1 MLYERKEK
9 RLVEGYTD
17 TDTPFVTIA
26 AVKDTHFYSTTSAP
40 AAASAA
46 SSSSSSS
53 APRTIAV
60 RIVELNER
68 LCNRAEQP
76 LRQVCDV
83 DANGACFFLALR
95 HGLVE
100 VKAAHAPLTS
110 DSVDQ
115 SSDCMRLNVVAK
127 MRAMLES
134 PQGALMREF
143 LELAEFHGAD
153 GSADTY
159 LAHMSK
165 PTTEVDEPVIMC
177 SQIVYR
183 VRIKLEYNVG
193 TGGAKYWQPQ
203 PFWGIT
209 DAEWQEWPT
218 VFLGALVDILENGQ
232 RSSNGHFVYLA
243 KVAAVAPPA
252 SAASSTSASTFAS
265 ASAAAPSAPPPT
277 CMAAKDAAEEA
288 LCTAVSR
295 DGRLLHDPAAA
306 HMSASTSAAAAA
318 SGGEGMPLS
327 DGVPGGAQ
335 SKSAR
340 ISPDVPST
348 QLSRERLFHNGPHP
362 KRASR
367 STAVVDLVDVKPH
380 EPPSKRKP
388 QSATPL
394 LRFGHHFQEDKSAK
408 MMLGLTSTSDFDAF
422 PLVLGHSFDRG
433 SFFSVEMAQ
442 KFDNDATPTSLVLLP
457 DCAVALQSVC
467 RSSLIY

>member
-1 MLYERKEK
+1 MHKHAHAYTCIHLHTLQVTNHLREG
-9 RLVEGYTD
+9 RLS
-17 TDTPFVTIA
+17 DTPFVTIA
-26 AVKDTHFYSTTSAP
+26 AVKDTHFYSTRVE
-40 AAASAA
+40 ASAA
-46 SSSSSSS
+46 S
-53 APRTIAV
+53 
-60 RIVELNER
+60 
-68 LCNRAEQP
+68 QP
-76 LRQVCDV
+76 
-83 DANGACFFLALR
+83 
-95 HGLVE
+95 
-100 VKAAHAPLTS
+100 
-110 DSVDQ
+110 
-115 SSDCMRLNVVAK
+115 
-127 MRAMLES
+127 
-134 PQGALMREF
+134 
-143 LELAEFHGAD
+143 
-153 GSADTY
+153 
-159 LAHMSK
+159 
-165 PTTEVDEPVIMC
+165 
-177 SQIVYR
+177 
-183 VRIKLEYNVG
+183 
-193 TGGAKYWQPQ
+193 
-203 PFWGIT
+203 
-209 DAEWQEWPT
+209 
-218 VFLGALVDILENGQ
+218 
-232 RSSNGHFVYLA
+232 
-243 KVAAVAPPA
+243 
-252 SAASSTSASTFAS
+252 
-265 ASAAAPSAPPPT
+265 
-277 CMAAKDAAEEA
+277 
-288 LCTAVSR
+288 
-295 DGRLLHDPAAA
+295 PAAA

-394 LRFGHHFQEDKSAK
+394 LSFGHHFQEDKSAK

>member
-1 MLYERKEK
+1 M
-9 RLVEGYTD
+9 EGYTD

-218 VFLGALVDILENGQ
+218 VFLGNLVDILENGQ

-265 ASAAAPSAPPPT
+265 ASA
-277 CMAAKDAAEEA
+277 
-288 LCTAVSR
+288 
-295 DGRLLHDPAAA
+295 
-306 HMSASTSAAAAA
+306 ASTSAAAAA

-394 LRFGHHFQEDKSAK
+394 LSFGHHFQEDKSAK